1 MDEAIPSLLLIFD
14 GLLALTLVGVA
25 WQLLYGKGLF
35 RSVLLFIAFG
45 LLLSLTWVRLGV
57 PDVALAEAAI
67 GAGVTGALLL
77 GTLGRLW
84 RMATGRSRGR
94 GEGP

>member
-1 MDEAIPSLLLIFD
+1 MAEVIRASLLIFD

-25 WQLLYGKGLF
+25 WQLLFGQGLF
-35 RSVLLFIAFG
+35 RSVLLFIALG
-45 LLLSLTWVRLGV
+45 LLLSLTWVRLGA

-77 GTLGRLW
+77 VTLGRLR
-84 RMATGRSRGR
+84 RMATGHARDRGK
-94 GEGP
+94 GS

>member
-1 MDEAIPSLLLIFD
+1 MHEAIPALLLAFD

-25 WQLLYGKGLF
+25 WQLLWGEGLF

-45 LLLSLTWVRLGV
+45 LLLSLTWVRLGA

-77 GTLGRLW
+77 VALGRLR
-84 RMATGRSRGR
+84 RMATLRARGR
-94 GEGP
+94 GQGS